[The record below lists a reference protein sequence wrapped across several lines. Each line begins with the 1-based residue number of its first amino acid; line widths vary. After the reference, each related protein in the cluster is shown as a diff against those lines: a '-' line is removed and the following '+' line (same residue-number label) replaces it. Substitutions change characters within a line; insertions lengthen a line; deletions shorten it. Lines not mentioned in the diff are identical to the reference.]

1 MTVTSKRRF
10 DDRGFTLLEVAVALF
25 LIATTLLAVFRL
37 QAQNLDLQSE
47 ADFITVARQLAQD
60 RLARIQAESGFSEGI
75 ETGEFGEGHEGFS
88 YQTEVREIPGKE
100 GLYRVK
106 VSVFQRQEPYIKDYS
121 AETYLHR

>member
-1 MTVTSKRRF
+1 MTVTLKRKL

-75 ETGEFGEGHEGFS
+75 ETGDFGKDHEGFS
-88 YQTEVREIPGKE
+88 YQTEVRELSGKE